1 MTLTRKDLAAGFLT
15 ALALLVFAAAH
26 ESWNV
31 WLIGSSNRWAA
42 AAILL
47 VGWLTCMLGSPS
59 KDKASMGL
67 AAIGVIA
74 LGAGVWAI
82 WTASMTALSL
92 LVVAIIVLWLGATMR
107 HAWHPTHHR
116 PIAT

>member
-1 MTLTRKDLAAGFLT
+1 MTLTRKDFAATFLT
-15 ALALLVFAAAH
+15 AMALLLFAAAH

-42 AAILL
+42 ALILL
-47 VGWLTCMLGSPS
+47 LGWLTCMLGSPTN
-59 KDKASMGL
+59 DKTSMVL
-67 AAIGVIA
+67 AAVGIIA

-82 WTASMTALSL
+82 WTASITALSL
-92 LVVAIIVLWLGATMR
+92 LAVAIVVLWIGATMR
-107 HAWHPTHHR
+107 HAWHPKHH